1 MTKTNLTKADIFIG
15 PIIRR
20 ASTELVVIQ
29 VATFAEVN
37 LQFSCRMKAT
47 TKGPSEWI
55 GHDVKP
61 QCVQALPG
69 LFFYYGRIKPDHGR
83 FPAGRLL
90 EYGIAVTNA
99 AREEPD
105 YSFFEAVVKEEK
117 LTYSN
122 YRLPSFFIQD
132 PTQKLRALYGSCRK
146 IHDDKG
152 GRDDALAIGDALVA
166 AHADDVT
173 GRPAVLLPR
182 RGSDLCR

>member
-83 FPAGRLL
+83 FPPAGCWSTASRSQTPR
-90 EYGIAVTNA
+90 EKSPTTRFSRQWSRKRSSRTVTIGCPLSYSGSHPKA
-99 AREEPD
+99 AG
-105 YSFFEAVVKEEK
+105 
-117 LTYSN
+117 
-122 YRLPSFFIQD
+122 
-132 PTQKLRALYGSCRK
+132 ALWFMPKDSRRQRWQGRCPGNRRRTCSCS
-146 IHDDKG
+146 
-152 GRDDALAIGDALVA
+152 
-166 AHADDVT
+166 
-173 GRPAVLLPR
+173 
-182 RGSDLCR
+182 RG